1 MTAYTT
7 IATSR
12 PVAGVGLIRL
22 DRPDA
27 LNALNQTLEAE
38 VLDAARD
45 FDSDPEIGAIVVT
58 GSERAFAAG
67 ADIAEMVTLTPH
79 QARERNLL
87 SGWDSLTQ
95 VRKPIVAAVAGY
107 ALGGGCELAMLCDL
121 VIAAD
126 TARFGQPEITLGI
139 LPGLGGTQRLARA
152 IGKAKAMDLCLTGR
166 SLTAEEAERVGLVSR
181 IIPAAALLDEAL
193 AVAQRIASMSRPASR
208 AVKDAINEAFERP
221 LSEGMRYERE
231 AFYAMFDTNDQTE
244 GMTAFLEKRSPQF
257 TDR

>member
-38 VLDAARD
+38 VLDAARA
-45 FDSDPEIGAIVVT
+45 FDSDVEIGAIVVT

-67 ADIAEMVTLTPH
+67 ADIAEMVTLT
-79 QARERNLL
+79 QQEARERNLL

-95 VRKPIVAAVAGY
+95 IRKPLVAAVAGY
-107 ALGGGCELAMLCDL
+107 ALGGGCELAMLCDV